1 MIHDIITWEM
11 KEKKIRLLKDSIV
24 NRVVKESG
32 TVEGKKTKK
41 CFVLGKMKRTNEEE
55 SEEIVLNL

>member
-11 KEKKIRLLKDSIV
+11 KKKKIRLLKDSIT
-24 NRVVKESG
+24 NCVVEGSR
-32 TVEGKKTKK
+32 TVEGKKTEMS
-41 CFVLGKMKRTNEEE
+41 VLGKMKRTNGEE